1 MILCASEIFLY
12 LDENLKLT
20 PQAMSDKAA
29 PMDELE
35 DMHQRVGILKSSSLL
50 HCLFFFSFFFCMI
63 HSVLLLSLM
72 LFIFMCM
79 CVRLYPFVA
88 CWSGG
93 DNWYAV

>member
-29 PMDELE
+29 PVDELE

-50 HCLFFFSFFFCMI
+50 HCLFFFSFFFLYDSLGSIIVIDVVHI
-63 HSVLLLSLM
+63 HVHVCSIVSFCCLL
-72 LFIFMCM
+72 
-79 CVRLYPFVA
+79 VR
-88 CWSGG
+88 W
-93 DNWYAV
+93 